1 MRRIFAIV
9 FMIVL
14 SMSMFAQS
22 LDDNNDAKKLYNEGI
37 RLMKSGN
44 YKGSM
49 DKFDE
54 ALQLVDDYRLHFY
67 KGQVLR
73 KQKKFEEAIPFY
85 EKAIEKNPDYYPS
98 YFYLGSSY
106 FALKNYEKAKEYFEL
121 TLEKTKSKKIAK
133 AVKKNLKVCDE
144 KLAYPY
150 LLKGNTE
157 KSLGNY
163 KKAIDNFMKVLEYYD
178 SDGAYLGLADSYLEL
193 GNNEKAIEYASQA
206 IAHRKTIPQGSPYF
220 FIGLA
225 HERLGNREQAI
236 QNFEQCLADKS
247 KANKDFRKRA
257 KYELD
262 QLKK

>member
-1 MRRIFAIV
+1 
-9 FMIVL
+9 MILL
-14 SMSMFAQS
+14 SVSMFAQS
-22 LDDNNDAKKLYNEGI
+22 LDDNNDAKKLFNEGI

-44 YKGSM
+44 YKASTE
-49 DKFDE
+49 KFDE
-54 ALQLVDDYRLHFY
+54 ALKLVQDYRLYFY

-85 EKAIEKNPDYYPS
+85 EKSIELNGDYYPS
-98 YFYLGSSY
+98 LFYLGSSY
-106 FALKNYEKAKEYFEL
+106 FALKNYEKAKEYFEM
-121 TLEKTKSKKIAK
+121 TLQKTKSKKIEK

-150 LLKGNTE
+150 LVKGNTE

-163 KKAIDNFMKVLEYYD
+163 KKAIELFNKVLEYYD
-178 SDGAYLGLADSYLEL
+178 SDGAYLGLADSYIEL
-193 GNNEKAIEYASQA
+193 GDNEKAIEYASKA
-206 IAHRKTIPQGSPYF
+206 IAHRKSIPKGSPYF
-220 FIGLA
+220 FIGMA
-225 HERLGNREQAI
+225 HERLGNKEQAI

-257 KYELD
+257 QYELK

>member
-1 MRRIFAIV
+1 MRSILSFVLMIV
-9 FMIVL
+9 FAVGV
-14 SMSMFAQS
+14 FAQS

-44 YKGSM
+44 YSGSIE
-49 DKFDE
+49 KFDE
-54 ALQLVDDYRLHFY
+54 ALKLVDDYRLHFY

-85 EKAIEKNPDYYPS
+85 ETAINKNPDYFPS

-106 FALKNYEKAKEYFEL
+106 FALKNYEKAKEYFDI
-121 TLEKTKSKKIAK
+121 TLQKTKNKKIVK

-144 KLAYPY
+144 KLAYPF
-150 LLKGNTE
+150 LVKGNNE

-163 KKAIDNFMKVLEYYD
+163 KAAIENFNKVLEYYE

-193 GNNEKAIEYASQA
+193 GENEKAIEAASKA
-206 IAHRKTIPQGSPYF
+206 IAHRRTIPKGSPYF
-220 FIGLA
+220 FIGMA
-225 HERLGNREQAI
+225 HERMGNKEQAK

-247 KANKDFRKRA
+247 KANKGFRKRA
-257 KYELD
+257 EYELK
-262 QLKK
+262 QLNK